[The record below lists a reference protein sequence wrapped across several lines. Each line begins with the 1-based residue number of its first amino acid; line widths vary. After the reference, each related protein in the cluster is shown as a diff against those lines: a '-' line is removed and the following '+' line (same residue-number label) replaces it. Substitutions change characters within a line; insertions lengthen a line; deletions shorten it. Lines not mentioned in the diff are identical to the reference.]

1 MKRLLVLLM
10 VGLPFMIS
18 SCSSDEEDNILNSP
32 KGQTENP
39 QNEYVSMG
47 YMDISPLNATRSE
60 TANIYSV
67 NFNNENRESMLHFD
81 LIKSKESDF
90 YGCDMNGDG
99 TSDFYV
105 QFLNRDM
112 SEFYYLDHQ
121 KKKLKKCSLT
131 RNSKDEFSINVLELY
146 GIPDSILTR
155 SESWSDCFSRR
166 IGSSL
171 GITMEIAAGFIG
183 PEGSAAVAI
192 GGALSCAIWD
202 PF

>member
-1 MKRLLVLLM
+1 MKRLLALLM
-10 VGLPFMIS
+10 VGLPLMIS
-18 SCSSDEEDNILNSP
+18 SCSSDKEDNVLNSP
-32 KGQTENP
+32 NGQTENL

-47 YMDISPLNATRSE
+47 YLDISPLSTTRSE
-60 TANIYSV
+60 TATIYSV
-67 NFNNENRESMLHFD
+67 NFNNENQESMLHFD
-81 LIKSKESDF
+81 LIKSKESYL

-105 QFLNRDM
+105 QFSNHDM
-112 SEFYYLDHQ
+112 SEFYYLDCQ
-121 KKKLKKCSLT
+121 KKKLQRCSLT
-131 RNSKDEFSINVLELY
+131 KNGNNEFGINVLELY
-146 GIPDSILTR
+146 GTPACVLTR

-166 IGSSL
+166 MGSSL
-171 GITMEIAAGFIG
+171 GISMEIAAGFIG

>member
-1 MKRLLVLLM
+1 MKRLLALLM
-10 VGLPFMIS
+10 VGLPLMIS
-18 SCSSDEEDNILNSP
+18 SCSSDKEDILNSP
-32 KGQTENP
+32 NGQTENL

-47 YMDISPLNATRSE
+47 YLDISPLSTTRSE
-60 TANIYSV
+60 TATIYSV
-67 NFNNENRESMLHFD
+67 NFNNENQESMLHFD
-81 LIKSKESDF
+81 LIKSKESYL

-105 QFLNRDM
+105 QFSNHDM
-112 SEFYYLDHQ
+112 SEFYYLDCQ
-121 KKKLKKCSLT
+121 KKKLQRCSLT
-131 RNSKDEFSINVLELY
+131 KNGNNEFGINVLELY
-146 GIPDSILTR
+146 GTPACVLTR

-166 IGSSL
+166 MGSSL
-171 GITMEIAAGFIG
+171 GISMEIAAGFIG

>member
-1 MKRLLVLLM
+1 MKKLLALLM
-10 VGLPFMIS
+10 VGLPLAIS
-18 SCSSDEEDNILNSP
+18 SCSSYEEENVLDSQ
-32 KGQTENP
+32 KGQTGNL

-47 YMDISPLNATRSE
+47 YLEISPLSTTRSE
-60 TANIYSV
+60 AATIYSV
-67 NFNNENRESMLHFD
+67 NFNNENQKSMLHFD
-81 LIKSKESDF
+81 LIKPEGSNL

-99 TSDFYV
+99 ISDFYV

-112 SEFYYLDHQ
+112 SEFYYLDYH
-121 KKKLKKCSLT
+121 KKKLQKCSLT
-131 RNSKDEFSINVLELY
+131 KNGNNEFSINVLELY
-146 GIPDSILTR
+146 GTPGNVLTR

-166 IGSSL
+166 MGSSL
-171 GITMEIAAGFIG
+171 GISMEIAAGFIG